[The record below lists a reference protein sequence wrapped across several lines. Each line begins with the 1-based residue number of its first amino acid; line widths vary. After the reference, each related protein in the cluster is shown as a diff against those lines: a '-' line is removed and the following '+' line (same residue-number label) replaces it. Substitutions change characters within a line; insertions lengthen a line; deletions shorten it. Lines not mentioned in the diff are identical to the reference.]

1 MCLALCAGLFF
12 HAAKLGKTGDYKTVK
27 QQHTVYVHPSGSS
40 VRILAKDE
48 DPPKWVLYHELTFT
62 TKEFMCT
69 VSPMEGAWLTEIAPH
84 YYPKADVEDARR
96 QVPHSKAAAR
106 AAA

>member
-1 MCLALCAGLFF
+1 MKPVCLALCAGFFF

-27 QQHTVYVHPSGSS
+27 QQHTVYVHPSS
-40 VRILAKDE
+40 VLAKDE

-62 TKEFMCT
+62 TKEFMRT

-84 YYPKADVEDARR
+84 YYQKADVEDARR